1 MSRFSRSSRSE
12 PVRCLPAPRREPA
25 FQDQGPQIPTIP
37 QTTKTPEI
45 LMFRPE
51 KRGSLEKFGTGG
63 RTFSDD
69 TRSSGDGATQGSINR
84 LASRQAREK
93 QETAGR
99 DPRSV
104 HGCGAG
110 HRSAARSPAAA
121 RDRPRDGIAHRAA
134 ATLPADLIQ
143 LPRISS
149 NRVTV
154 SPSGPLGIPVPS
166 ASTPCHPPRPVTPPP
181 AVGASPCFHLLPHP
195 FVSRFLF

>member
-51 KRGSLEKFGTGG
+51 KRGSLEKSGTGG

-99 DPRSV
+99 DPRPV
-104 HGCGAG
+104 HGRGAG
-110 HRSAARSPAAA
+110 HRSVARSPAAA
-121 RDRPRDGIAHRAA
+121 SDRPRDGDRPPRCSHAPRRSDSIAPYLLKPCDGFPFRPFGHSR
-134 ATLPADLIQ
+134 TQCVD
-143 LPRISS
+143 
-149 NRVTV
+149 
-154 SPSGPLGIPVPS
+154 SPSS
-166 ASTPCHPPRPVTPPP
+166 S
-181 AVGASPCFHLLPHP
+181 
-195 FVSRFLF
+195 

>member
-1 MSRFSRSSRSE
+1 MSRSSRSSRSE

-51 KRGSLEKFGTGG
+51 KRGSLEKSGTGG

-84 LASRQAREK
+84 LARRQAREK

-99 DPRSV
+99 DPRPV
-104 HGCGAG
+104 HGRGAG

-121 RDRPRDGIAHRAA
+121 SDRPRDGDR
-134 ATLPADLIQ
+134 
-143 LPRISS
+143 
-149 NRVTV
+149 
-154 SPSGPLGIPVPS
+154 
-166 ASTPCHPPRPVTPPP
+166 PPRCSHAPRRSDPIAPYLLK
-181 AVGASPCFHLLPHP
+181 PCDGFP
-195 FVSRFLF
+195 FRPFGHSRTQCVDSLSSS

>member
-1 MSRFSRSSRSE
+1 MSRSSRSSRSE

-51 KRGSLEKFGTGG
+51 KRGSLEKSGTGG

-93 QETAGR
+93 QEPAGR
-99 DPRSV
+99 DPRSD
-104 HGCGAG
+104 HGRGAG
-110 HRSAARSPAAA
+110 HRSAAKSPAAA
-121 RDRPRDGIAHRAA
+121 DVRPRDGDRPPRCSHAPRRSDPIAPY
-134 ATLPADLIQ
+134 LLKPCDGF
-143 LPRISS
+143 
-149 NRVTV
+149 
-154 SPSGPLGIPVPS
+154 PSGPLGIAVLR
-166 ASTPCHPPRPVTPPP
+166 ASTPRQISRQVTVLTADEPFV
-181 AVGASPCFHLLPHP
+181 VGPLPHP
-195 FVSRFLF
+195 PASRFLF